1 VIWALS
7 LCVWV
12 GCYLWLFFWLIAKDG
27 RRHGMALLAASVG
40 FVGVGSVGLSAVAG
54 AEVARGV
61 GDTSQAGIS
70 MWLGSATLT
79 VVVLA
84 GCALIP
90 MAGGIALALERRP
103 AWLEKL
109 TSLSLRDKALICA
122 GIPVLMLS
130 VGWTTLFR

>member
-1 VIWALS
+1 M
-7 LCVWV
+7 
-12 GCYLWLFFWLIAKDG
+12 FFWLIAKDG